1 MNLIDKYITEVG
13 KHLPRRNRADIEAE
27 IRSTLEDM
35 LEERTQGTG
44 PANEATVIQI
54 LKEYGAPR
62 EVAAKYKTHQYLIG
76 PRLFPVFEKVVR
88 IVLVV
93 VFGASLLGL
102 ATSLAQ
108 TSLTGPE
115 FVSAVGKWIGG
126 LFTGLIAAFGNIV
139 IVFAIIE
146 RTKTADEFEKEINE
160 WDPKEL
166 EREQDPD
173 EVDKA
178 DHVATIIFSTLA
190 LVVFNLYPDLLS
202 IHYLSD
208 GSWVTMPILTPTF
221 FSFLP
226 WINLMAVL
234 QIIFSSFMLGQKY
247 WQAWSRVLDILL
259 HLAGMTLAVV
269 ILRTPGITD
278 ITPTTLASMGIV
290 DGAEA
295 LAKLYN
301 FIPDLLIIIIV
312 VATAVVVIKHLI
324 RLFGGKSRNPYLI
337 IK

>member
-1 MNLIDKYITEVG
+1 MNLIDKYIAEVG

-27 IRSTLEDM
+27 LRSTLEDM

-44 PANEATVIQI
+44 PADEATVLEV

-62 EVAAKYKTHQYLIG
+62 EVAGKYKVHQYLIG
-76 PRLFPVFEKVVR
+76 PRLFPIFEKVTR
-88 IVLVV
+88 IVLAV
-93 VFGASLLGL
+93 VFGVSLLGL

-115 FVSAVGKWIGG
+115 FVSAFGKWIGG

-139 IVFAIIE
+139 IVFAILE
-146 RTKTADEFEKEINE
+146 RTRAADEFEREVNE

-166 EREQDPD
+166 QREQDPD

-178 DHVATIIFSTLA
+178 DHVATIIFSALA

-202 IHYLSD
+202 IRYYSD
-208 GSWVTMPILTPTF
+208 GAWVSMAILTPTF

-226 WINLMAVL
+226 WINLMALL

-247 WQAWSRVLDILL
+247 WQPWARVLDILL
-259 HLAGMTLAVV
+259 HLAGMALAVI
-269 ILRTPGITD
+269 ILGTPGITG
-278 ITPTTLASMGIV
+278 ITPDTLASMGIV
-290 DGAEA
+290 DGAQA

-301 FIPDLLIIIIV
+301 FLPGLLILIIV
-312 VATAVVVIKHLI
+312 VATAISAIRHLI
-324 RLFGGKSRNPYLI
+324 RLFSAPSRSPYPVA
-337 IK
+337 K

>member
-13 KHLPRRNRADIEAE
+13 KQLPRRNRADIEAE

-35 LEERTQGTG
+35 LEERTQGKG
-44 PANEATVIQI
+44 PEDEATVMQV
-54 LKEYGAPR
+54 LKEYGSPQ
-62 EVAAKYKTHQYLIG
+62 EVAAKYKPYQYLIG
-76 PRLFPVFEKVVR
+76 PRLFPIFEKVVR
-88 IVLVV
+88 IVLAVV
-93 VFGASLLGL
+93 AGVSLIGL

-108 TSLTGPE
+108 SGLTGPE
-115 FVSAVGKWIGG
+115 FASAIGKWIGG

-146 RTKTADEFEKEINE
+146 RTKAADEFEKEAKE
-160 WDPKEL
+160 WDPKDL

-173 EVDKA
+173 EVDRA

-202 IHYLSD
+202 IRYMSN
-208 GSWVTMPILTPTF
+208 GVWVSMPILTPTF

-226 WINLMAVL
+226 WINLLAVL

-247 WQAWSRVLDILL
+247 WQAWTRVLDILI
-259 HLAGMTLAVV
+259 HLAGMALAVV

-278 ITPTTLASMGIV
+278 ITPETLASMGIV

-301 FIPDLLIIIIV
+301 FLPGLLIAIIV
-312 VATAVVVIKHLI
+312 VVTAIVVIKHLL
-324 RLFGGKSRNPYLI
+324 RMFSGKSKSPYPVAR
-337 IK
+337 

>member
-1 MNLIDKYITEVG
+1 MNLIDKYIVEVG
-13 KHLPRRNRADIEAE
+13 KQLPRKNRADIEAE

-44 PANEATVIQI
+44 PADDATVREV
-54 LKEYGAPR
+54 LKEYGPPR

-76 PRLFPVFEKVVR
+76 PRLFPIFEKVAR
-88 IVLVV
+88 IVLSV
-93 VFGASLLGL
+93 VFGVSLIGL

-108 TSLTGPE
+108 SGLTGPE
-115 FVSAVGKWIGG
+115 FASAIGKWIGG

-139 IVFAIIE
+139 IIFAIIE
-146 RTKTADEFEKEINE
+146 RTKAADEIEKEINE

-173 EVDKA
+173 EVDRA

-190 LVVFNLYPDLLS
+190 LVIFNLYPDLIS
-202 IHYLSD
+202 IRYISD
-208 GSWVTMPILTPTF
+208 GTWVTMPILTPTF

-247 WQAWSRVLDILL
+247 WQTWTRVLDILL
-259 HLAGMTLAVV
+259 HLAGMTLAVL
-269 ILRTPGITD
+269 ILRTPGITN
-278 ITPTTLASMGIV
+278 ITPETLASMGIV
-290 DGAEA
+290 DGAGA

-301 FIPDLLIIIIV
+301 FLPSLLIVIIV
-312 VATAVVVIKHLI
+312 VVTAIVVIKHLI
-324 RLFGGKSRNPYLI
+324 RLFAGKAKSPYPVM
-337 IK
+337 K